1 MPQQLFRFQ
10 DLDKTNRA
18 TEEKILG
25 LSFRK
30 AFEYQDSNE
39 LETTEKMLQARTYI
53 VALVH

>member
-18 TEEKILG
+18 TEEKIRG

-30 AFEYQDSNE
+30 AFEYWDSNE
-39 LETTEKMLQARTYI
+39 LETTEKMLLARIYI
-53 VALVH
+53 IAPVH

>member
-1 MPQQLFRFQ
+1 MTQQLFRFQ

-18 TEEKILG
+18 TEEKIRG